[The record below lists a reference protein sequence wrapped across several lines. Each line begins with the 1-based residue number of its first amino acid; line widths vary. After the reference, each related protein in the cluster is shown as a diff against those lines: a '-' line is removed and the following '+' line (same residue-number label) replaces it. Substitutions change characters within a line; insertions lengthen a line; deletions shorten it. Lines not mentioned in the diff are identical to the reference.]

1 MLICSEYKSFH
12 PWIAPGLKYIKILF
26 KSDTLPLWGSLILP
40 AFGILQEKILKAL
53 YNWHWL
59 VSWRWKKSAR
69 TSELKFI
76 VHGVDRVL
84 RRLPK
89 VSRQLHR
96 RRRRQHSARRLHQ
109 RLVYTHRFVSPLD
122 LERCHEGKI
131 SSGFHSM
138 MAFMRSFEVFNG
150 VAKQIRCMRKYQD
163 ACDRFTK

>member
-1 MLICSEYKSFH
+1 MVYFKKKYLRLYTIDIDSFH
-12 PWIAPGLKYIKILF
+12 G
-26 KSDTLPLWGSLILP
+26 G
-40 AFGILQEKILKAL
+40 G
-53 YNWHWL
+53 
-59 VSWRWKKSAR
+59 KKSAR

-122 LERCHEGKI
+122 LEKMPRGQDFKRI
-131 SSGFHSM
+131 SWYD
-138 MAFMRSFEVFNG
+138 SFYEVL
-150 VAKQIRCMRKYQD
+150 
-163 ACDRFTK
+163 